1 MNPGVRR
8 RLKDMIP
15 ADVRPLLEAENIAH
29 VATVL
34 PDGAPHSVPVWIDTD
49 GDHVVF
55 LTGPGS
61 RKARN
66 LDRDGRLAI
75 SLTAADDPFH
85 MADLRGRVAERVE
98 GEAAWTIVDRIS
110 TKYVGG
116 PYPRDAERIV
126 YRVAVDHAGGQS
138 FG

>member
-1 MNPGVRR
+1 
-8 RLKDMIP
+8 MIP
-15 ADVRPLLEAENIAH
+15 ADVRALLEAKNIAH

-34 PDGAPHSVPVWIDTD
+34 PDGAPHSVPVWVDTD

-75 SLTAADDPFH
+75 SLTATDNPFH
-85 MADLRGRVAERVE
+85 MAYLRGHVAERVA
-98 GEAAWTIVDRIS
+98 GDEAWAIVDRIS

-116 PYPRDAERIV
+116 PYPRGEERIV
-126 YRVAVDHAGGQS
+126 YRVAVDRAAGQS